1 MKNINSNNFKASS
14 REGLFI
20 FSLNNDNLVLIN
32 EYFGTNSIVLDE
44 DFLLSADIVKA
55 LGLKFNTIKKGTYPI
70 KFNQQTKQNEIN
82 F

>member
-1 MKNINSNNFKASS
+1 LKNINSNNFKASS

-32 EYFGTNSIVLDE
+32 EYFGANSIILDE

-55 LGLKFNTIKKGTYPI
+55 LGLKVNTIKKGTYPI